1 MISIK
6 NYLCYAY
13 YKICQKKASDLFLFF
28 FCVFCDSWQHDHYVV
43 LSWMKNY
50 VRHYLSITKKSR
62 SDYEREEIKLLNAG
76 CFFDHID

>member
-28 FCVFCDSWQHDHYVV
+28 F
-43 LSWMKNY
+43 
-50 VRHYLSITKKSR
+50 
-62 SDYEREEIKLLNAG
+62 A
-76 CFFDHID
+76 FFAIVGNMIIMLF